1 MQLSEFIKITNQTR
15 MAQHTKD
22 AVRMVL
28 VEGMRVTEAA
38 KQMDMS
44 KQLVQNAVARVEAA
58 HKAAQGIPENW
69 ECVTV
74 CVPPNLVKSVRE
86 IEHKAKRDAGLS
98 VD

>member
-1 MQLSEFIKITNQTR
+1 MQLSEFIKITSQTR

-28 VEGMRVTEAA
+28 VDGMRVSDVAR
-38 KQMDMS
+38 QLDMS

-58 HKAAQGIPENW
+58 HKAFQGVPEDW
-69 ECVTV
+69 RCITL
-74 CVPPNLVKSVRE
+74 CVPPELANEMKEMER
-86 IEHKAKRDAGLS
+86 KAKRNAGLS